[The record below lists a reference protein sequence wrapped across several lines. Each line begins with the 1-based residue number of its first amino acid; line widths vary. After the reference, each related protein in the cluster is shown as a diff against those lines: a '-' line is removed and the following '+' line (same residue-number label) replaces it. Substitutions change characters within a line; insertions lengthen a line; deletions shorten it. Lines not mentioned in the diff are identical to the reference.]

1 LIFALLL
8 ADLPQGGLALKLPV
22 GQSVSYRESF
32 SIAEKG
38 SERDL
43 GARATRTV
51 TFKFGEIKRNQ
62 STVSFSYADWTLAPE
77 GTNEDSAQLGK
88 DLRSALDR
96 SAGTFLMNERGQVA
110 LASFPEGTRPF
121 LGLVIPP
128 KRDVLPDQWG
138 EKLIPPFGVE
148 RPIDFKYRFE
158 GLSSQDTNPVYRI
171 SVRASQTD
179 KTVKFNLSGDVFV
192 SPDGTVL
199 RSVID
204 SRLEEGSMVTSLAY
218 RAEKL

>member
-1 LIFALLL
+1 LIALLAL
-8 ADLPQGGLALKLPV
+8 LDLPQGGLALRLPV
-22 GQSVSYRESF
+22 GQTVVYRESF
-32 SIAEKG
+32 TISEKG

-43 GARATRTV
+43 AARATRMV
-51 TFKFGEIKRNQ
+51 SFKFGEIKRNQ
-62 STVSFSYADWTLAPE
+62 STVTFSYENGAVSPDGTSEDANQLA
-77 GTNEDSAQLGK
+77 K

-96 SAGTFLMNERGQVA
+96 SAGSFLMNERGQVA
-110 LASFPEGTRPF
+110 MASFPEGTRPF
-121 LGLVIPP
+121 MGLVVPP
-128 KRDVLPDQWG
+128 KRDVLPDQWT

-148 RPIDFKYRFE
+148 RAIDFKYRFE

-171 SVRASQTD
+171 SVRASQAD

-204 SRLEEGSMVTSLAY
+204 SRFEEGSVVTSMAY
-218 RAEKL
+218 RAEKA